1 MRRNLHLSLWDAF
14 FFSIMVGAGES
25 FLPAFAIHIGF
36 SDTLTGLFST
46 VPLAAGAIVQLLTP
60 WGLRRVGSVR
70 RWVVAATAVQATAL
84 LPLVFWEGL
93 GLKSAFALFAIAA
106 IYWGAGYAAGP
117 VWNRWMAD
125 LVPQNVSAS
134 FFAKRL
140 SISQYGV
147 LLGLLVSGAA
157 LQYGLNLGIFTS
169 AFSLIFLV
177 AFASRAGSS
186 FLLSMKEDSGTE
198 VLRQKALPAV
208 LKSVMGRGYE
218 RALLVF
224 LFLFGASIFISS
236 PFVNPFLLK
245 QLAMSNSVYTFCLIA
260 LFLGKIVGYSLTHRY
275 LGGIATERTL
285 ILGALGI
292 SPMPALWM
300 FCTGGFSAGALQFTS
315 GLCWGVYES
324 ALTLI
329 LFRRVSSESKVALLT
344 IINFVQCAAIL
355 LGSLVGGSIL
365 KAFGENFQAY
375 VVVFGW
381 SSLLRVLV
389 CVLFSMFW
397 IGWPLRLPSR
407 DLQLLNDK

>member
-25 FLPAFAIHIGF
+25 FLPAFALHVGF
-36 SDTLTGLFST
+36 SETLTGLFST

-70 RWVVAATAVQATAL
+70 RWVVGATAVQATAL
-84 LPLVFWEGL
+84 LPLVFWQEL
-93 GLKSAFALFAIAA
+93 GVSSALALFLVAA
-106 IYWGAGYAAGP
+106 VYWGAGYAAGP

-125 LVPQNVSAS
+125 LVPHTVSAG
-134 FFAKRL
+134 FFARRL

-147 LLGLLVSGAA
+147 LLGLLISGAA
-157 LQYGLNLGIFTS
+157 LQYELDLGLFTS
-169 AFSLIFLV
+169 AFSVIFLV

-198 VLRQKALPAV
+198 IARQRDLPSVLR
-208 LKSVMGRGYE
+208 SVMGRGYE

-224 LFLFGASIFISS
+224 LFLFGAAIFISS

-245 QLAMSNSVYTFCLIA
+245 QLKMSNSVYTFSLIA
-260 LFLGKIVGYSLTHRY
+260 LFLGKIVGYSLTHRF
-275 LGGIATERTL
+275 LRDIATERTL

-300 FCTGGFSAGALQFTS
+300 FCTGGLSAGALQFAS

-355 LGSLVGGSIL
+355 LGSLLGGAIL

-389 CVLFSMFW
+389 CVLFSLFW
-397 IGWPLRLPSR
+397 VGWPLRFPARLGSSIP
-407 DLQLLNDK
+407 K

>member
-1 MRRNLHLSLWDAF
+1 MRHNLQLSLWDAF

-25 FLPAFAIHIGF
+25 FLPAFALHLGF

-60 WGLRRVGSVR
+60 WGLRKVGSVQ
-70 RWVVAATAVQATAL
+70 RWVVGTTVVQACAFLPFVMWEAAGFQSATAL
-84 LPLVFWEGL
+84 
-93 GLKSAFALFAIAA
+93 FAVAA

-125 LVPQNVSAS
+125 LVPHSISAT
-134 FFAKRL
+134 FFARRL

-157 LQYGLNLGIFTS
+157 LQYDVHFGFFSS

-177 AFASRAGSS
+177 AFAARASSS
-186 FLLSMKEDSGTE
+186 FLLAKKDDSHTE
-198 VLRQKALPAV
+198 IQKQRDLMSV

-224 LFLFGASIFISS
+224 LFLFGCAIFISS

-245 QLAMSNSVYTFCLIA
+245 QLSMSNSVYTFCLIA
-260 LFLGKIVGYSLTHRY
+260 LFVGKIVGYNLTHRF
-275 LGGIATERTL
+275 LQGIATERTL

-292 SPMPALWM
+292 APMPALWM
-300 FCTGGFSAGALQFTS
+300 FCTGGFSAGALQFSS

-355 LGSLVGGSIL
+355 VGSLLGGMIL
-365 KAFGENFQAY
+365 KSFGENFQAY

-381 SSLLRVLV
+381 SSLLRLAV

-397 IGWPLRLPSR
+397 VGWPLRLPSR
-407 DLQLLNDK
+407 KEAIT